1 MVTNLVALQ
10 LISILGLITGYF
22 LDVLQNQLNGT
33 R

>member
-10 LISILGLITGYF
+10 VISMVGLMTGYF
-22 LDVLQNQLNGT
+22 LDVLQNQLNRT